1 MSKKYFIFYL
11 LTISF
16 LFTIISSKLD
26 VVESD
31 IAITSSLQSKEITH
45 QDNIHLFS
53 ATFDKSEGKF
63 IFLEIV
69 PKDYVNEYNHIFVSI
84 PGAEGKVPTYKD
96 SDYKTVDKNT
106 TLLIETNN
114 IQTGV
119 TSAKIAIEC
128 KNSCDFIFYYQ
139 LVTTIPLIND
149 RSFDLI
155 LNPNEEF
162 VMEFEPESIDDLNNK
177 FTFFSNAPSDFD
189 LKIIYKDTE
198 NIQPLTE
205 FYNGYGLF
213 IDKDTYPDGGKF
225 IFKLS
230 HYGKPNELVH
240 VSNRKLTKE
249 IKSLS
254 VGDFHNSITGIPN
267 LEKECFNLPKIAET
281 EKDKNYNLNFLTYT
295 KNILITFDSTDTF
308 VINSESD
315 LIQIDAKKYSE
326 MCFSSNNGQIATTT
340 FQLLDG
346 TEQTLNQD
354 MQMPLYRGMPKKA
367 KLLKGQIAYYRLYFY
382 LPYSEKLVMNL
393 KSVEGKAKLYYGVCS
408 NYPNCNFQEDQLS
421 QLETEKDINNNIF
434 IKKTINED
442 MKKPYSDPEFQV
454 AVVYC
459 TNEENEKDCEYFI
472 TLSNDND
479 EINIIE
485 NQKYYSSVKN
495 LQLNKFQ
502 FNIYDSKNE
511 LEYLV
516 IKLYSFSGQGVLTI
530 YSDKEMS
537 KEITSVN
544 INSVQNS
551 EVATITASSLQNKT
565 LHGNYY
571 VKVRGLTNTVYSIY
585 YFTLN
590 SKGNIEDNY
599 LISNEV
605 NIQTLKLDGKERSF
619 FIKNKATHKNTP
631 FIFEYNSL
639 NCELEVSLVGETETI
654 KERNH
659 QFLIDSSKSYYK
671 EDYYQMKIVAKNADI
686 DGATSDMMCLISLFG
701 GEIEQNKEIVLS
713 DGVIQTGKL
722 TKSINYINYLY
733 AFILNSFD
741 DDVTL
746 FLQKDSSYTVDL
758 SYSFGNSDLIT
769 HKVINSDKRL
779 VFTKNDFN
787 EQCSKHVDESCILKI
802 QVKIDEKETLTDDS
816 DVNFILSVNN
826 KVTYPSYLP
835 KDQLVKNVLQTNQ
848 YQYYY
853 LEIGKNE
860 ECDIF
865 LDFNEGFG
873 QAIAK
878 LVKKDEIEENAN
890 YNRRV
895 LLPLPGMPENYV
907 FDQYKKQLNI
917 TKDMTS
923 KCDKGCE
930 IYVAIF
936 HTDQRYRDLISSYN
950 IYYRKNNNI
959 VNLPENTIGHGNLKT
974 IQDTN
979 IFKTKINKKTGFIA
993 FNVIGEHIYVYINK
1007 GETIPTP
1014 DSRTYYIDSEKD
1026 KQLII
1031 KDDSFEG
1038 DIFTYVVMTDKLEG
1052 QKLRNYDIKIDTFDS
1067 ETVNIQ
1073 LIDYLH
1079 NNPCYFNKDKQ
1090 KCHYMLPVDNYNN
1103 EDKLYLFSPE
1113 NKNVLIYAN
1122 LIPMEEFDKLT
1133 PEEKASKL
1141 PTKSDDSKD
1150 YLIIDISGRK
1160 KETDYLK
1167 KEIYVLITVETTE
1180 LQKESIT
1187 DIVVGG
1193 YYHPSTTILR
1203 PNAYSFYSVKY
1214 IDEHN
1219 YSLNLA
1225 FEAEGLYK
1233 ISFVLLSEYR
1243 GNITQSQVNKVFEF
1257 SQNNNNNI
1265 LTFLFDPE
1273 LKKQTIF
1280 TVEFNSKENE
1290 LCFYAYL
1297 EYRSSVTNINE
1308 IKYANILEQKFEYL
1322 GNEQIK
1328 NFFPLSFYEIIP
1340 ENTKE
1345 DKQFIFQIFDRVPSE
1360 EKFKNKNITVE
1371 GCILNKTSIEDIKLN
1386 KQNVMEESI
1395 ISFGEYDNILFTARI
1410 TFTKEIIEK
1419 YAIYDH
1425 NYFYINIKDNN
1436 VEEEDVF
1443 EYVEIDILKSKFNFM
1458 DINKYTT
1465 HKIQEKETKN
1475 LLLVPKMETS
1485 KMALE
1490 FFFDGKSSLNDF
1502 DVSFNIYN
1510 NDDENYSK
1518 NSTILI
1524 DYQDTKRSYQKQLGL
1539 LYINDQIHYIVVN
1552 IIKNDYD
1559 KDRDNNINYFFKYR
1573 VQASDPGHY
1582 YLSSERNIENEIDNH
1597 ILKMNYN
1604 PIRECQSGCTYHQDF
1619 IVKYVAKFYDKE
1631 KINMDSIGSILV
1643 DEEPLYENTLIKKGD
1658 EKEKINWEFEIK
1670 ENDGKEQIVQ
1680 IIGYASYE
1688 DNEEIFIY
1696 NSFKIKYEKVITD
1709 RTFEFWIILFSFVGI
1724 VIITFGVMYVYIY
1737 AKIEIGRRTL
1747 MMNNINNT
1755 NISLIQRPSD
1765 RTSGNTNT
1773 RTTV

>member
-1 MSKKYFIFYL
+1 MSKKYFIFYFL
-11 LTISF
+11 AISF
-16 LFTIISSKLD
+16 LFPIISSKLD

-31 IAITSSLQSKEITH
+31 ITITSSLQSKEITH
-45 QDNIHLFS
+45 LDKIHLFS
-53 ATFDKSEGKF
+53 ATFDKSQGKF
-63 IFLEIV
+63 IFLEIL

-84 PGAEGKVPTYKD
+84 PGSEDKVPTYKD

-114 IQTGV
+114 IQADV

-139 LVTTIPLIND
+139 IVTTIPLIND

-155 LNPNEEF
+155 LNSNEEF

-189 LKIIYKDTE
+189 LKIIYNDGQSIT
-198 NIQPLTE
+198 PLTE

-213 IDKDTYPDGGKF
+213 IDKDTYPNGGKF
-225 IFKLS
+225 TFKLS

-267 LEKECFNLPKIAET
+267 LEKECFILPKIDET

-295 KNILITFDSTDTF
+295 KNILITFDSIDTF

-346 TEQTLNQD
+346 TEQTINQD
-354 MQMPLYRGMPKKA
+354 MQMPLYRGVPKKA

-382 LPYSEKLVMNL
+382 STYSEKLVMNL
-393 KSVEGKAKLYYGVCS
+393 KTIEGKAKLYYGVCS
-408 NYPNCNFQEDQLS
+408 NYPNCNFQEEQLS

-434 IKKTINED
+434 IKKPINED
-442 MKKPYSDPEFQV
+442 MRKPYSDPEFQV

-495 LQLNKFQ
+495 FQLNYYQ
-502 FNIYDSKNE
+502 FTIYDSKNE
-511 LEYLV
+511 LEYLI

-551 EVATITASSLQNKT
+551 EVAIITASSLPNKS

-571 VKVRGLTNTVYSIY
+571 VKVRGLSNTVYSIY

-590 SKGNIEDNY
+590 SSGNIEDTY
-599 LISNEV
+599 LLSNEI

-619 FIKNKATHKNTP
+619 FIRNKATHKSTP

-639 NCELEVSLVGETETI
+639 NCELEVSLTGESETI

-659 QFLIDSSKSYYK
+659 QFIIDSSKSYYK
-671 EDYYQMKIVAKNADI
+671 NDKYEMKIVAKKADI
-686 DGATSDMMCLISLFG
+686 EGTTSDMMCLISLFG

-713 DGVIQTGKL
+713 DGVIQKGKL
-722 TKSINYINYLY
+722 TKNINYINYLY
-733 AFILNSFD
+733 AFILNSLD
-741 DDVTL
+741 DDVSL
-746 FLQKDSSYTVDL
+746 FLQKDSSYSFDL

-769 HKVINSDKRL
+769 HRVINSDKRL
-779 VFTKNDFN
+779 VFTKDDFN
-787 EQCSKHVDESCILKI
+787 EQCSKHINEYCVLKI
-802 QVKIDEKETLTDDS
+802 QVKIDEKESLADGS
-816 DVNFILSVNN
+816 EANFILSVNN

-835 KDQLVKNVLQTNQ
+835 KDTLIKNVLQTNQ

-865 LDFNEGFG
+865 LDYNEGFEQG
-873 QAIAK
+873 IAK
-878 LVKKDEIEENAN
+878 LVKKDEIEENPN

-895 LLPLPGMPENYV
+895 FLPLPGMPENYV

-930 IYVAIF
+930 IYIAIF
-936 HTDQRYRDLISSYN
+936 HSDQRFTDLISSYN

-979 IFKTKINKKTGFIA
+979 IFKTKINKKTGYIA
-993 FNVIGEHIYVYINK
+993 FNVIGEHIHVYINK

-1014 DSRTYYIDSEKD
+1014 DSRTYYIDSEKE

-1031 KDDSFEG
+1031 KDNSLEG
-1038 DIFTYVVMTDKLEG
+1038 QTFTYIVMTDKLEG
-1052 QKLRNYDIKIDTFDS
+1052 QNLRNYDIKIDTFDS
-1067 ETVNIQ
+1067 EALNIKF
-1073 LIDYLH
+1073 IDYLH
-1079 NNPCYFNKDKQ
+1079 SNPCYFNANRQ
-1090 KCHYMLPVDNYNN
+1090 KCHYMLPVDNYNI

-1122 LIPMEEFDKLT
+1122 SIPMEEFDKLT

-1141 PTKSDDSKD
+1141 PTKSQDSKD

-1180 LQKESIT
+1180 LQKESVSYL
-1187 DIVVGG
+1187 VVGG
-1193 YYHPSTTILR
+1193 YNHASTTFLR
-1203 PNAYSFYSVKY
+1203 PNTYSFYTVKY
-1214 IDEHN
+1214 FNEYN
-1219 YSLNLA
+1219 SLLNLA

-1233 ISFVLLSEYR
+1233 ITFVLLSEYR

-1257 SQNNNNNI
+1257 SQNNNKI

-1280 TVEFNSKENE
+1280 TVQFNSKENE
-1290 LCFYAYL
+1290 LCFYTYL
-1297 EYRSSVTNINE
+1297 EYRSSATNINE
-1308 IKYANILEQKFEYL
+1308 IKYSNILEQKYEYL

-1328 NFFPLSFYEIIP
+1328 NFFPLSFYELIP

-1345 DKQFIFQIFDRVPSE
+1345 DKQFIFQIFDRIPSE

-1371 GCILNKTSIEDIKLN
+1371 GCILNKTSIEDIKIN
-1386 KQNVMEESI
+1386 KQNLKAENI
-1395 ISFGEYDNILFTARI
+1395 ISLGEYDNISFTARI

-1419 YAIYDH
+1419 YAVYDQ
-1425 NYFYINIKDNN
+1425 NYFYINIKNNN
-1436 VEEEDVF
+1436 VEEDAF

-1458 DINKYTT
+1458 DINKYTM
-1465 HKIQEKETKN
+1465 HKIQGKETKN

-1490 FFFDGKSSLNDF
+1490 FFVDAKSSLNDF
-1502 DVSFNIYN
+1502 DVSFNIYT
-1510 NDDENYSK
+1510 DDDYNYSK

-1539 LYINDQIHYIVVN
+1539 LYINEQIHYILFN

-1573 VQASDPGHY
+1573 VQTSDPGHY
-1582 YLSSERNIENEIDNH
+1582 YLNSERNIENTIDGLN
-1597 ILKMNYN
+1597 LQMNFN

-1619 IVKYVAKFYDKE
+1619 TVKYVAKFYDKE
-1631 KINMDSIGSILV
+1631 KLNMDSIGSILV
-1643 DEEPLYENTLIKKGD
+1643 DEEPLYEKSLTKLGD
-1658 EKEKINWEFEIK
+1658 EKEKINWEFKIE

-1696 NSFKIKYEKVITD
+1696 NSFKTKYEKVTKD
-1709 RTFEFWIILFSFVGI
+1709 RTFEFWVILFSFIGI
-1724 VIITFGVMYVYIY
+1724 IIITFGVMYVYIY
-1737 AKIEIGRRTL
+1737 AQLEIGRRTL
-1747 MMNNINNT
+1747 MMNNVNNT
-1755 NISLIQRPSD
+1755 NISLITRPSD
-1765 RTSGNTNT
+1765 RTSGNTNS
-1773 RTTV
+1773 RMTV

>member
-1 MSKKYFIFYL
+1 MSKKYFIFYIFA
-11 LTISF
+11 ISF
-16 LFTIISSKLD
+16 LFSLISSKLD
-26 VVESD
+26 VVESS
-31 IAITSSLQSKEITH
+31 IEITSSMQSQEIVHT
-45 QDNIHLFS
+45 DNFHLFS
-53 ATFDKSEGKF
+53 ATFDKSQGKF

-114 IQTGV
+114 IQADV
-119 TSAKIAIEC
+119 SSAKIAIEC

-155 LNPNEEF
+155 LNSNEEF
-162 VMEFEPESIDDLNNK
+162 VMEFEPESVDDLNNK

-189 LKIIYKDTE
+189 LKITYNDTQ
-198 NIQPLTE
+198 NISPLTE

-308 VINSESD
+308 VISSESD

-346 TEQTLNQD
+346 TEQTLSQD
-354 MQMPLYRGMPKKA
+354 MQMPLYRAVPKRA

-382 LPYSEKLVMNL
+382 MTYSTKLVMNL
-393 KSVEGKAKLYYGVCS
+393 KTIEGKAKLYYGVCS

-434 IKKTINED
+434 IKKDIDEN
-442 MKKPYSDPEFQV
+442 MRKPYSDPEFQV

-459 TNEENEKDCEYFI
+459 TNEETEKDCEYFI
-472 TLSNDND
+472 TLSNEND
-479 EINIIE
+479 QINIIE

-495 LQLNKFQ
+495 LQINTFQ
-502 FNIYDSKNE
+502 FNIYDLKNE

-516 IKLYSFSGQGVLTI
+516 IKLYSFTGQGVLTI
-530 YSDKEMS
+530 YSDKEME
-537 KEITSVN
+537 KEITSVS

-551 EVATITASSLQNKT
+551 EVATITASSLPDKT

-571 VKVRGLTNTVYSIY
+571 VKVKGLTNTLYSIY

-590 SKGNIEDNY
+590 SKGNIEDTY
-599 LISNEV
+599 LLSNEV

-619 FIKNKATHKNTP
+619 FIKNKAAHKNTP
-631 FIFEYNSL
+631 FIYEYNSL
-639 NCELEVSLVGETETI
+639 NCELEVSLTGESQTI
-654 KERNH
+654 EERNH
-659 QFLIDSSKSYYK
+659 QFIIDNSKSYYK
-671 EDYYQMKIVAKNADI
+671 NDYYEMKIVAKKADI
-686 DGATSDMMCLISLFG
+686 EGETSEIMCLISLFG

-713 DGVIQTGKL
+713 DGVIQKGKL
-722 TKSINYINYLY
+722 TKSLNYINYLY

-741 DDVTL
+741 DDVSL

-758 SYSFGNSDLIT
+758 SYAFGNSELIT

-779 VFTKNDFN
+779 VFTKNDFY
-787 EQCSKHVDESCILKI
+787 EQCSQHVNESCILKI
-802 QVKIDEKETLTDDS
+802 QVKIDEKESLTDDS
-816 DVNFILSVNN
+816 NVNFILSVNN

-835 KDQLVKNVLQTNQ
+835 KDTLVKNVLQTNQ

-873 QAIAK
+873 QALAK
-878 LVKKDEIEENAN
+878 IVKKDEIEENPN

-895 LLPLPGMPENYV
+895 FLPLPGMPENYV
-907 FDQYKKQLNI
+907 FDQNKKQLNI

-930 IYVAIF
+930 IFIVIF
-936 HTDQRYRDLISSYN
+936 HNDHRYTDLISSYN

-959 VNLPENTIGHGNLKT
+959 VNLPENTIGHGNLRT
-974 IQDTN
+974 TQDTN
-979 IFKTKINKKTGFIA
+979 IFKTKINKKTGIIV
-993 FNVIGEHIYVYINK
+993 FNVIGEHIHVYINK
-1007 GETIPTP
+1007 GETVPTP
-1014 DSRTYYIDSEKD
+1014 ESRTYYIDSEKE
-1026 KQLII
+1026 KQLVI
-1031 KDDSFEG
+1031 KGDSLEG
-1038 DIFTYVVMTDKLEG
+1038 ETFTYVVMTDKLEG
-1052 QKLRNYDIKIDTFDS
+1052 QKLRNYDIKIDTVDS
-1067 ETVNIQ
+1067 EAVNIK

-1079 NNPCYFNKDKQ
+1079 NNLCYFDKVNQ
-1090 KCHYMLPVDNYNN
+1090 KCHYMLPVDNYNI
-1103 EDKLYLFSPE
+1103 EDKLYLFSQE
-1113 NKNVLIYAN
+1113 NKNVLIYAS

-1141 PTKSDDSKD
+1141 PTKSQDSKD

-1167 KEIYVLITVETTE
+1167 KELYVLITVETTE
-1180 LQKESIT
+1180 LEKESVA
-1187 DIVVGG
+1187 DLAVGV
-1193 YYHPSTTILR
+1193 YNHPSTTFLR
-1203 PNAYSFYSVKY
+1203 PNAYSFYSLKY
-1214 IDEHN
+1214 IDKNN
-1219 YSLNLA
+1219 YILNLA

-1233 ISFVLLSEYR
+1233 ISFVLLSQYR

-1265 LTFLFDPE
+1265 LTFLFESE

-1280 TVEFNSKENE
+1280 AVEFNSIEND
-1290 LCFYAYL
+1290 LCFYTYL
-1297 EYRSSVTNINE
+1297 EYRSSATNINE
-1308 IKYANILEQKFEYL
+1308 IKYSNILEQKYEYL

-1328 NFFPLSFYEIIP
+1328 SFFPLSFYEIVP
-1340 ENTKE
+1340 ENTTE
-1345 DKQFIFQIFDRVPSE
+1345 DKQFIFQIFDRIPSSE

-1371 GCILNKTSIEDIKLN
+1371 GCILNKTSIEDIKLSE
-1386 KQNVMEESI
+1386 QNLNEENI
-1395 ISFGEYDNILFTARI
+1395 ISFGVYDNISLTARI

-1419 YAIYDH
+1419 YAIYDK
-1425 NYFYINIKDNN
+1425 NYFYINIKNNN

-1443 EYVEIDILKSKFNFM
+1443 DYVEIDIFKSKFNYM
-1458 DINKYTT
+1458 DINKYTL
-1465 HKIQEKETKN
+1465 HKIQGKETKN
-1475 LLLVPKMETS
+1475 LLLVPKMGTS

-1490 FFFDGKSSLNDF
+1490 FFFDAKSSLNDF
-1502 DVSFNIYN
+1502 DVSFNVY
-1510 NDDENYSK
+1510 NDDDYNYSS

-1539 LYINDQIHYIVVN
+1539 LYINEQIHYIVVN
-1552 IIKNDYD
+1552 IIKNDYK
-1559 KDRDNNINYFFKYR
+1559 KDSDNNINYFFKYR
-1573 VQASDPGHY
+1573 VETSDPGHY
-1582 YLSSERNIENEIDNH
+1582 YLNNERNIEKNLDDH
-1597 ILKMNYN
+1597 KLTMNLN
-1604 PIRECQSGCTYHQDF
+1604 PIRECQSGCTYHENFQ
-1619 IVKYVAKFYDKE
+1619 VKYVVKFYNKE
-1631 KINMDSIGSILV
+1631 KLKMGSIESILV
-1643 DEEPLYENTLIKKGD
+1643 DEQPLYEKSFVKFGD
-1658 EKEKINWEFEIK
+1658 EKEKIDWEFEIE
-1670 ENDGKEQIVQ
+1670 ENDEKEQIAQ

-1696 NSFKIKYEKVITD
+1696 NSFEIQYKKAVKD
-1709 RTFEFWIILFSFVGI
+1709 RTFEFWIILFSFIGI
-1724 VIITFGVMYVYIY
+1724 VIITFGAMYVYIY
-1737 AKIEIGRRTL
+1737 THIEIGRRTL
-1747 MMNNINNT
+1747 MLNNT
-1755 NISLIQRPSD
+1755 NISLIQRSSD
-1765 RTSGNTNT
+1765 RTSGNTSS
-1773 RTTV
+1773 RMTV